1 MPLSEM
7 QVNGS
12 KYLNSTQKL
21 KFKYI
26 DSTQINC
33 CCVMSF
39 LYVTGRYVHYN
50 VNLLILQFIMHLPCT

>member
-12 KYLNSTQKL
+12 KYLNNTQKL
-21 KFKYI
+21 KFKYL

-33 CCVMSF
+33 
-39 LYVTGRYVHYN
+39 
-50 VNLLILQFIMHLPCT
+50 